1 MKRWPLALVLA
12 SSAHA
17 AAQVPPPHA
26 AGVEHP
32 PQASY
37 WERGLSRP
45 FASASL
51 ELGFAYAR
59 PEVSV
64 GFGRPFY
71 RAMSLDAK
79 PLVTSEGA
87 GFYGGVRGTV
97 PFLELR
103 AGVRKFE
110 AFDHKLLGERDHH
123 ERAELELPR
132 GPEAEPLSL
141 ESELSGAVSI
151 PGGGPF
157 WLLGVYHVT
166 HVDPGFHLYEESL
179 KVIVDP
185 PWLWRLRVGYAWRFG
200 RNEAIRIG
208 VAEEILQSPGRPSYV
223 IRAGVVGSVAIEENV
238 DVQLT
243 LLPVLHSP
251 DSLGLAGADFG
262 HLGVRWRWATAS
274 SKRRNP

>member
-110 AFDHKLLGERDHH
+110 AFQG
-123 ERAELELPR
+123 
-132 GPEAEPLSL
+132 GTST
-141 ESELSGAVSI
+141 SI
-151 PGGGPF
+151 
-157 WLLGVYHVT
+157 
-166 HVDPGFHLYEESL
+166 S
-179 KVIVDP
+179 
-185 PWLWRLRVGYAWRFG
+185 
-200 RNEAIRIG
+200 
-208 VAEEILQSPGRPSYV
+208 Q
-223 IRAGVVGSVAIEENV
+223 
-238 DVQLT
+238 
-243 LLPVLHSP
+243 
-251 DSLGLAGADFG
+251 
-262 HLGVRWRWATAS
+262 VR
-274 SKRRNP
+274 KH